1 MTQKSSKI
9 DLDKVFEV
17 HRGGKISTKVNY
29 KVETDQDLALVYTP
43 GVAKVCEA
51 IAKDPQMAKEYT
63 IKSNTVAV
71 FSDGSA
77 VLGLGDI
84 GPEAALPVMEGKAM
98 LFKDLAG
105 VNAFPICV
113 RAKTVDEI
121 VAIAKALEPTFAGFN
136 LEDISAP
143 RCFEIEQRLQDEL
156 NVPVIHDDQ
165 HGTAVVVLAGLYNS
179 LKITKQKISEIKVV
193 VSGSGAAG
201 VATTKLLLKA
211 GVTAKNIVVCDRN
224 GAIYENRENLN
235 SIKIELA
242 KITNQNHQKG
252 SLLEVLTDSNVFIG
266 LSGPNL
272 LSKKDLEKM
281 SKNAIIFGLSNPVPE
296 FDPQDLPNNISVMAT
311 GRSDYPNQINNVL
324 VFPGFFKGLFRA
336 KITKV
341 TDEMKLKAA
350 MAISQ
355 MISNQDLTA
364 TNILPKALDRK
375 VVAAVAKAVAGE

>member
-1 MTQKSSKI
+1 M
-9 DLDKVFEV
+9 
-17 HRGGKISTKVNY
+17 
-29 KVETDQDLALVYTP
+29 
-43 GVAKVCEA
+43 
-51 IAKDPQMAKEYT
+51 
-63 IKSNTVAV
+63 
-71 FSDGSA
+71 
-77 VLGLGDI
+77 
-84 GPEAALPVMEGKAM
+84 
-98 LFKDLAG
+98 
-105 VNAFPICV
+105 
-113 RAKTVDEI
+113 
-121 VAIAKALEPTFAGFN
+121 
-136 LEDISAP
+136 
-143 RCFEIEQRLQDEL
+143 
-156 NVPVIHDDQ
+156 
-165 HGTAVVVLAGLYNS
+165 
-179 LKITKQKISEIKVV
+179 
-193 VSGSGAAG
+193 
-201 VATTKLLLKA
+201 
-211 GVTAKNIVVCDRN
+211 TAKNIVVCDRN

-252 SLLEVLTDSNVFIG
+252 SLLEVLTNSNVFIG

-375 VVAAVAKAVAGE
+375 VVDAVAKAVAGE